1 MSSFMIDDL
10 EVIFPFPQAYPEQID
25 YMTQLKLALDAGGPC
40 MLEMPSG
47 TGKTVCLLS
56 LILAYMAQ
64 REDVGPLIY
73 CTRTIPEMNQGI
85 AELKRVVKLRKEKA
99 NLPYDNE
106 LLAISLACRYYLCVN
121 QEAAEQKTKK
131 DVDTQCRKRTIKSS
145 ENHCDFFEHV
155 LLRPKAGV
163 YGLDDL
169 RSFGAANGLCPY
181 FLSKRL
187 IKEANVIFASFAYT
201 LDPGA
206 SEAVFKN
213 CGKQSI
219 VVFDEAH
226 NIDDVCC
233 EFISWSI
240 GQDTLDL
247 SAIAIDEAQTIL
259 SQRKRNEEMK
269 LHDAFDRMKKRMED
283 RQDSTRFFASHETMD
298 MLSKIPQHI
307 IDKAMPSSI
316 KNFDMF
322 IEDARKIIKFLTGF
336 IQGTERPRRDFDVS
350 VDALLHNETNANP
363 TLAVLDTDIERYP
376 PNLILG
382 LIQKKCGI
390 DPSTLHSMGD
400 RLTNFVE
407 NNKIPNYERF
417 VPLFDLMELTG
428 LLSAYD
434 DGFTVF
440 VEQTDAGPII
450 NVACLDC
457 TLTFEPV
464 LRHFRRIV
472 ITSGTLSPL
481 SFYPKLLNFQPV
493 CAVDLT
499 MSFSRQCL
507 LPIIVSRGYLDAP
520 LTSSFK
526 HRTNPNVGKGYG
538 LMLLEYAKIIPDGI
552 VGFFPSYVYMNQLI
566 KEWMNDGTMEQI
578 LHYKLIFI
586 ETANAEETSQS
597 LENYNKA
604 CDCGRGAIFLG
615 VARGRISEGIDFSDH
630 YGRCVILFGLPVRN
644 TQSIVVQARADYI
657 YKKLGIPKEDFLVFD
672 AMRAASQCVGRLL
685 RSKKDYG
692 VVVLADRRYAKNEC
706 RSQMPHWINEYIDP
720 TKPRGLGTE
729 ESFDVTRKF
738 MTQMAQPF
746 VLDISK
752 LRRLNQNPVQ
762 NPIQTRLKPFE
773 NDDEDDDLL
782 SQSPENSPKQAP
794 SPEPL
799 LS

>member
-1 MSSFMIDDL
+1 MIDDIQ
-10 EVIFPFPQAYPEQID
+10 VIFPFPQAYPEQLD
-25 YMTQLKLALDAGGPC
+25 YMKELKLGLDAERGPI

-56 LILAYMAQ
+56 LILAYMEQ
-64 REDVGPLIY
+64 KENVGPLIY

-85 AELKRVVKLRKEKA
+85 AELKRVMKIRKELG
-99 NLPYDNE
+99 NNDQFDQE

-131 DVDTQCRKRTIKSS
+131 DVDTQCRARTIQSS

-163 YGLDDL
+163 YSLDDL

-187 IKEANVIFASFAYT
+187 IKEAQVIFCSFAYT

-233 EFISWSI
+233 EFISWNVS
-240 GQDTLDL
+240 QETLDL
-247 SAIAIDEAQTIL
+247 SAIALDEAQTIL
-259 SQRKRNEEMK
+259 NERKRKEMGK
-269 LHDAFDRMKKRMED
+269 LQDAFDNMKRKLQD
-283 RQDSTRFFASHETMD
+283 RAASGKFFASHETMD
-298 MLSKIPQHI
+298 MLSKPQLPQKVI
-307 IDKAMPSSI
+307 EKAMPSSI
-316 KNFDMF
+316 KNFDTF
-322 IEDARKIIKFLTGF
+322 IDDARKIIKFLTGF
-336 IQGTERPRRDFDVS
+336 IQGTERPRRDFEVS
-350 VDALLHNETNANP
+350 VDALLHNQTNANP

-382 LIQKKCGI
+382 LIQQKCGI
-390 DPSTLHSMGD
+390 TPAALHSMGD
-400 RLTNFVE
+400 RLTSFVE
-407 NNKIPNYERF
+407 NNKIPNYEVF
-417 VPLFDLMELTG
+417 VPMFDMLEFTG

-440 VEQTDAGPII
+440 VEQTQTGPVMQI
-450 NVACLDC
+450 ACLDC

-464 LRHFRRIV
+464 LRHFNRIV

-493 CAVDLT
+493 STVCLT

-507 LPIIVSRGYLDAP
+507 LPILGSRGYLNAP

-526 HRTNPNVGKGYG
+526 QRTNPNVGKGYG
-538 LMLLEYAKIIPDGI
+538 LMLLEYSKIVPDGI

-566 KEWMNDGTMEQI
+566 KEWMNDGTMEEI
-578 LHYKLIFI
+578 LHYKLVFI
-586 ETANAEETSQS
+586 ETANAEETAQS
-597 LENYNKA
+597 LENYNRA
-604 CDCGRGAIFLG
+604 CDNGRGAIFLG

-644 TQSIVVQARADYI
+644 TQSIVVQARAEYI

-692 VVVLADRRYAKNEC
+692 VVVLADRRYAQKEC

-720 TKPRGLGTE
+720 TKPRGLCVE

-738 MTQMAQPF
+738 MIQMAQPF

-752 LRRLNQNPVQ
+752 LRRLNQSAAQ
-762 NPIQTRLKPFE
+762 NPIQAKLRISSS
-773 NDDEDDDLL
+773 DDELEM
-782 SQSPENSPKQAP
+782 SNEQNMPP
-794 SPEPL
+794 SPDPL
-799 LS
+799 LA